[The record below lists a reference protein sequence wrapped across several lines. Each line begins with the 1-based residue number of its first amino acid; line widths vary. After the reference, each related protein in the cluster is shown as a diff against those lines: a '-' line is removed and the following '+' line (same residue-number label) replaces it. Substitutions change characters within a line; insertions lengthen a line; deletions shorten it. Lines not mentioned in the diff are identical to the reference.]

1 MREKRKNEPEGNK
14 ERRLRPLGLLLAVLV
29 LAACQKT
36 TVRAEE
42 PFCSAFVQMPGFVLE
57 QWNVTRTMAV
67 TQNAD
72 IYVMPDR
79 GTMRIGAVRKGENVL
94 SWGQTDT
101 GWYFIERD
109 GKLGFI
115 RYEAAYFP
123 KENLQEQTAQEP
135 TAQGQIAQQDP
146 QQSAQPGLQQTGTPA
161 PAAAAVVFIGDSRMV
176 RMQETL
182 ERNLGFCPVS
192 VVAKNGGRYEWFH
205 DSAIPQADKGI
216 GSGTKVLINMGVN
229 DLSHANQYAQ
239 DVNAWAAVWIA
250 RGASVYYASVN
261 PVWDNPYAITEEKV
275 AAFNASLHS
284 QLIPQIVWLD
294 SNTFLKQ
301 NGVHCLDGLH
311 YEDDTNLVLY
321 QYYMTMLG
329 AF

>member
-14 ERRLRPLGLLLAVLV
+14 GRRLRPLGLLLAALV

-36 TVRAEE
+36 TVRAEGT
-42 PFCSAFVQMPGFVLE
+42 FCSAFVQMPGFVLE

-79 GTMRIGAVRKGENVL
+79 GTRRIGAVRKGENVL

-123 KENLQEQTAQEP
+123 KENLQEQTAREPAAQES
-135 TAQGQIAQQDP
+135 AAQQDP

-161 PAAAAVVFIGDSRMV
+161 PAAAVVFIGDSRMV

-205 DSAIPQADKGI
+205 DSAIDRK
-216 GSGTKVLINMGVN
+216 
-229 DLSHANQYAQ
+229 
-239 DVNAWAAVWIA
+239 
-250 RGASVYYASVN
+250 SVV
-261 PVWDNPYAITEEKV
+261 
-275 AAFNASLHS
+275 
-284 QLIPQIVWLD
+284 
-294 SNTFLKQ
+294 
-301 NGVHCLDGLH
+301 
-311 YEDDTNLVLY
+311 
-321 QYYMTMLG
+321 
-329 AF
+329 